1 MHSLGIIPASPVTTL
16 AKGATVARAEYAREA
31 AGRWRPLATI
41 ARRTFVGL
49 LYIVAAVLAALKIA
63 GLATAISWWMIAGI
77 ALAPLAIALTLI
89 LFGLALIFIASLSGN
104 TRRLPPR
111 QR

>member
-41 ARRTFVGL
+41 ARSITVFFFGFLTGGAVVFFGSRV
-49 LYIVAAVLAALKIA
+49 VA
-63 GLATAISWWMIAGI
+63 M
-77 ALAPLAIALTLI
+77 
-89 LFGLALIFIASLSGN
+89 LALVYFTN
-104 TRRLPPR
+104 KR